1 MTSNRFEQVEER
13 QDDAITLFLH
23 EAETGA
29 RGYVTCPA
37 AVSGGVLAEDQITA
51 EAQAKDAFRSAV
63 RMANDLKAPLVV
75 VDPSGLWQSDWGVL
89 YRHDEA

>member
-1 MTSNRFEQVEER
+1 MTINRFEQVGER
-13 QDDAITLFLH
+13 QDDAVTLFLL
-23 EAETGA
+23 ETGTGA

-37 AVSGGVLAEDQITA
+37 AVSGGVIAEDQITE

-63 RMANDLKAPLVV
+63 RMANEFKAPLVV
-75 VDPSGLWQSDWGVL
+75 VDPSRLWQADWGVL